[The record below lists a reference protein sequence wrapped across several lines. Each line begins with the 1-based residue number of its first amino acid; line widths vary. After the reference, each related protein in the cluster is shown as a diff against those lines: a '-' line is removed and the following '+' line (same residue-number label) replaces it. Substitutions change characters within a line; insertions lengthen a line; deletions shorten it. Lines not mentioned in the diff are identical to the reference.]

1 MELDYLATVLLSSLS
16 SASILLIATIGLA
29 VVYGLMGVINLAH
42 GEFLMVG
49 AYSALTATQIGI
61 PYPLAIPVAILVT
74 MLIGAIVELL
84 IIRRLY
90 GRLFDTMLATWGLGM
105 VFNQGAVLLF
115 GTVSPGIGMPQ
126 INFKIGD
133 YSLAAYPIAMIAVAA
148 IMLAFVYFLMTKT
161 VYGMKAR
168 ASIQEPKMAQAI
180 GIDSSRVN
188 TLTFAIGCGLA
199 GFAGAIL
206 LPIIPATPSMGLF
219 FAVKGFLTVVVAGP
233 VTLTGSAIAAL
244 GLGGG
249 ASVTATISGILDP
262 YLAFVA
268 TSWIIF
274 GLLALSLD
282 VIWGRGGLLSL
293 AQTAF
298 YGLGGY
304 FGSVIAVNMA
314 PSTGIS
320 LIWAL
325 PSGAA
330 FGALV
335 AAALG
340 YIIFYA
346 RMGELQ
352 STILSYTFTLL
363 LWSVTQTFKFKI
375 GEAVIGGDNGFSNIP
390 GIILGIWTGSRNSR
404 AKPCLCSSCCFVSC
418 NLLFY

>member
-1 MELDYLATVLLSSLS
+1 MEIDYLATVLLSSLS

-61 PYPLAIPVAILVT
+61 PYPLAIPIAIFVT

-133 YSLAAYPIAMIAVAA
+133 YSLAAYPIAMIFVAA
-148 IMLAFVYFLMTKT
+148 VMLAFVYLLMTKT

-168 ASIQEPKMAQAI
+168 ASIQEPEMAQAI

-219 FAVKGFLTVVVAGP
+219 LAVKGFLTVVVAGP
-233 VTLTGSAIAAL
+233 VAITGSAIAAL

-249 ASVTATISGILDP
+249 ASVTASFL
-262 YLAFVA
+262 
-268 TSWIIF
+268 TSVM
-274 GLLALSLD
+274 GD
-282 VIWGRGGLLSL
+282 VFFFLI
-293 AQTAF
+293 TA
-298 YGLGGY
+298 
-304 FGSVIAVNMA
+304 
-314 PSTGIS
+314 
-320 LIWAL
+320 
-325 PSGAA
+325 
-330 FGALV
+330 
-335 AAALG
+335 
-340 YIIFYA
+340 
-346 RMGELQ
+346 
-352 STILSYTFTLL
+352 LL
-363 LWSVTQTFKFKI
+363 LWLYPKGIS
-375 GEAVIGGDNGFSNIP
+375 SNWRRK
-390 GIILGIWTGSRNSR
+390 L
-404 AKPCLCSSCCFVSC
+404 
-418 NLLFY
+418 

>member
-16 SASILLIATIGLA
+16 SASILLIATLGLA

-49 AYSALTATQIGI
+49 AYSALTATQLGI

-126 INFKIGD
+126 YNFKIGD
-133 YSLAAYPIAMIAVAA
+133 YSLAYYPIAMILIAA
-148 IMLAFVYFLMTKT
+148 LMLAFVYLLMTKT

-219 FAVKGFLTVVVAGP
+219 FAVKGFLAVVVAGP
-233 VTLTGSAIAAL
+233 VALTGTAITAL

-249 ASVTATISGILDP
+249 ASVTASFMT
-262 YLAFVA
+262 
-268 TSWIIF
+268 
-274 GLLALSLD
+274 
-282 VIWGRGGLLSL
+282 
-293 AQTAF
+293 
-298 YGLGGY
+298 
-304 FGSVIAVNMA
+304 SVIGDVFFF
-314 PSTGIS
+314 
-320 LIWAL
+320 LITA
-325 PSGAA
+325 
-330 FGALV
+330 
-335 AAALG
+335 
-340 YIIFYA
+340 
-346 RMGELQ
+346 
-352 STILSYTFTLL
+352 LL
-363 LWSVTQTFKFKI
+363 LWMYPKGIS
-375 GEAVIGGDNGFSNIP
+375 SNWRRK
-390 GIILGIWTGSRNSR
+390 L
-404 AKPCLCSSCCFVSC
+404 
-418 NLLFY
+418 

>member
-1 MELDYLATVLLSSLS
+1 MELDYLVTVLLSSLS
-16 SASILLIATIGLA
+16 SASILLIATLGLA

-61 PYPLAIPVAILVT
+61 PYPLAIPVAVVTT

-105 VFNQGAVLLF
+105 VFNQAAVLLF

-126 INFKIGD
+126 YNFKIGG
-133 YSLAAYPIAMIAVAA
+133 YSLAAYSIAMILVAA
-148 IMLAFVYFLMTKT
+148 VMLAFVYLLMTKT

-233 VTLTGSAIAAL
+233 VALTGSALTAL

-249 ASVTATISGILDP
+249 ASVTAS
-262 YLAFVA
+262 FM
-268 TSWIIF
+268 TSVV
-274 GLLALSLD
+274 GD
-282 VIWGRGGLLSL
+282 VFFFLV
-293 AQTAF
+293 TA
-298 YGLGGY
+298 
-304 FGSVIAVNMA
+304 
-314 PSTGIS
+314 
-320 LIWAL
+320 
-325 PSGAA
+325 
-330 FGALV
+330 
-335 AAALG
+335 
-340 YIIFYA
+340 
-346 RMGELQ
+346 
-352 STILSYTFTLL
+352 LL
-363 LWSVTQTFKFKI
+363 LWLY
-375 GEAVIGGDNGFSNIP
+375 P
-390 GIILGIWTGSRNSR
+390 MGISARWRRKL
-404 AKPCLCSSCCFVSC
+404 
-418 NLLFY
+418 